1 MVQQHYVTYKKNS
14 AIVRIPKEAKPQN
27 KAHDR
32 NLLVKAVVRECCGMS
47 PYERRILELLR
58 LNKDRAALRF
68 ANKRIGKF
76 ALAKKKISEIS
87 QFK

>member
-14 AIVRIPKEAKPQN
+14 TIVRLEKTAK
-27 KAHDR
+27 KVKDTHDR
-32 NLLVKAVVRECCGMS
+32 NLLVKEVVREAMGFA

-58 LNKDRAALRF
+58 LNKDRMAIRY
-68 ANKRIGKF
+68 ANKKIGNF
-76 ALAKKKISEIS
+76 SLAKKKVAEMN